1 MKNSLSQ
8 WEFLKLDD
16 ANKWHRYTLL
26 KENNENLR
34 SALGSALSENQKLQE
49 TLGLKGDKLI
59 AKQELNLKLSN
70 KVKATRKHHSS
81 GGNKRHEDTRIN
93 VDTAFDIF
101 WNHMQNGQKITAKI
115 LMRETESHGY
125 KIKLK
130 ENTYVKNNTSLRY
143 AWGIEKE
150 NFTLFSDIA
159 RRHRTK

>member
-81 GGNKRHEDTRIN
+81 GGNKRHKDTREI
-93 VDTAFDIF
+93 VDKAFNIF
-101 WNHMQNGQKITAKI
+101 WDHMQTRQKITAKI
-115 LMRETESHGY
+115 LMHETESHGY
-125 KIKLK
+125 KIKL
-130 ENTYVKNNTSLRY
+130 EESTYKKINTSLRY